1 MSTTDKGSNSAEESS
16 ATSPMSSVE
25 PEREE
30 NTGVTISSLLVSV
43 CAALFICV
51 TALASYHTW
60 FAYKPT
66 LFGKL
71 NLAEIIEI
79 RQLQF
84 SMGVAATDLANKAA
98 AREEAVA
105 KIALIGKEIEAAVAN
120 LSDDCACTLLVTGAV
135 VSSDLPDYTPLLKER
150 MGLGSINLES
160 LRQQASAALSP
171 PLSPFQLPQ

>member
-1 MSTTDKGSNSAEESS
+1 MTAQTAEPSITKEVENVPITASETDRDES
-16 ATSPMSSVE
+16 
-25 PEREE
+25 
-30 NTGVTISSLLVSV
+30 TGVTVSSLLVSFAAAIFV
-43 CAALFICV
+43 CLV
-51 TALASYHTW
+51 GLASYHTW
-60 FAYKPT
+60 FAYKPAS
-66 LFGKL
+66 FAKL

-84 SMGVAATDLANKAA
+84 SMGVAATDLASKAA

-105 KIALIGKEIEAAVAN
+105 KIAQIGKEIESAVAG
-120 LSDDCACTLLVTGAV
+120 LSDYCGCTLLVTGAV

-171 PLSPFQLPQ
+171 PISGFSLPQ

>member
-1 MSTTDKGSNSAEESS
+1 MTAVETDRDES
-16 ATSPMSSVE
+16 
-25 PEREE
+25 
-30 NTGVTISSLLVSV
+30 TGVTVSSLMVSV
-43 CAALFICV
+43 VAAVFVCLV
-51 TALASYHTW
+51 GLASYHTW
-60 FAYKPT
+60 FAYKPAS
-66 LFGKL
+66 FAKV

-105 KIALIGKEIEAAVAN
+105 KIALIGKEIESAVAD
-120 LSDDCACTLLVTGAV
+120 LSDYCGCTLLVTGAV

-171 PLSPFQLPQ
+171 PISGFSLPQ